1 MSVSKPRHTPKP
13 KKVILLGS
21 GGLRIG
27 QAGEFDYSGSQAIK
41 SFKEEGIEIVL
52 VNPNIATVQTDDDMA
67 DRVYFQP
74 LNVKTVTK
82 ILEREKPDA
91 IALSF
96 GGQTAL
102 NLGLELDRLGILKR
116 LNVRVLGTPVKVIE
130 TTEDRELF
138 KQALAEIGT
147 KTAKSLTAATVDQ
160 AIHAAKELGYPIM
173 MRSGFSLGGLG
184 SGRIDS
190 DEELRRRAKEVLA
203 AVPQVL
209 IEEYLVGWKEVEY
222 EVVRDSA
229 GNTITVC
236 NMENFDP
243 MGVHTGESIVVAPS
257 QTLTNHEYH
266 MLREVAIRTINHLGI
281 IGECN
286 IQYALHP
293 SSGEYRVIE
302 VNARLSR
309 SSALAS
315 KATGYPLA
323 FVASKLMLGK
333 RLHEI
338 KNAVTGKTSAFYEP
352 ALDYLAVKMPRWD
365 LQKLKSSDH
374 HIGSEMK
381 SVGEVMALGRSFPEA
396 LQKAVRMLGSG
407 AHGLTV
413 HPHEI
418 ADPMDEIARPTD
430 RRLFAVY
437 EAIRSGVSTA
447 AIHDASYIDRWFL
460 DHIAAVADTERLL
473 AAGTLDAQTLRY
485 AKKMGFSDRVIA
497 DLRGKTEAQ
506 IRTLRHKHGIV
517 PAIKQIDTLAGEF
530 DAETNY
536 LYATY
541 HGTTHDV
548 EPLSKKTAIVL
559 GSGPYSIGS
568 SVEFDWSAVNTAK
581 TLKKNGLKTIIINS
595 NPETVSTDFDRSD
608 RLYFDELTLERVRD
622 IADFENP
629 RGVVVSVG
637 GQVANNLALP
647 LHKTGYPIMGT
658 SPTDIDR
665 AENRQKFSS
674 MLNKLAID
682 QPEWDEVTTLAGAKK
697 FAQKVGYPVL
707 IRPSYVLSGGAMSV
721 VRSEPEMEKYLTA
734 ATRLSPDHPTVISQ
748 FVQNAKE
755 LEIDGVAKNGELVVY
770 AISEHIENAGIHSGD
785 ATVVYPAQRL
795 YLETVR
801 RAKLITRKVVKNL
814 NITGP
819 FNIQF
824 IAKDNELK
832 VIECNVRAS
841 RSFPFVSKVSGY
853 NFIQIATEAM
863 LGHDHP
869 GIFLTL
875 SLDYVAVKT
884 PQFSYNRMKG
894 ADPVAGVEMA
904 STGEVACFGSEVET
918 AFYRSW
924 MATEQQIQ
932 GKRILISLADEQKHK
947 FIDEAAALVAA
958 GWEVF
963 ATPGTHDFLQENGI
977 ATKLVHKVQGSQ
989 KPNLAEAIQDHKLDL
1004 MVSIPSR
1011 EESSD
1016 AAYTIR
1022 RLAIDNHIPIF
1033 TNAETG
1039 RLLLRCLADPHLADL
1054 EPKHWREYVPKTA

>member
-1 MSVSKPRHTPKP
+1 MSIQ
-13 KKVILLGS
+13 KVVVLGS

-41 SFKEEGIEIVL
+41 SFKEEGIETVL

-74 LNVKTVTK
+74 LNVETVSK

-102 NLGLELDRLGILKR
+102 NLGLSLEKSGILNKLGI
-116 LNVRVLGTPVKVIE
+116 RVLGTPVKVIE

-147 KTAKSLTAATVDQ
+147 KTARSFTAETVE
-160 AIHAAKELGYPIM
+160 AALAAAKTLGYPVM

-184 SGRIDS
+184 SGRIDTPAQ
-190 DEELRRRAKEVLA
+190 LKARAKEVLA

-209 IEEYLVGWKEVEY
+209 IEEYLAGWKEVEY
-222 EVVRDSA
+222 EVVRDCD

-257 QTLTNHEYH
+257 QTLTNYEYH

-293 SSGEYRVIE
+293 SNGEYRVIE

-333 RLHEI
+333 RLYEI
-338 KNAVTGKTSAFYEP
+338 KNSVTGKTSAFYEP

-396 LQKAVRMLGSG
+396 LQKATRMLNIG
-407 AHGLTV
+407 AHGLSM
-413 HPHEI
+413 HPYDI
-418 ADPMDEIARPTD
+418 SDPMDEVTHPTD
-430 RRLFAVY
+430 RRLFAIY
-437 EAIRSGVSTA
+437 EAMKQGASTEQ
-447 AIHDASYIDRWFL
+447 IHEASHIDRWFL
-460 DHIAAVADTERLL
+460 DHIAAIYDTERQL
-473 AAGTLDAQTLRY
+473 AGVSLTAERLRQ
-485 AKKMGFSDRVIA
+485 AKKMGFSDGVIGTLTGQTERA
-497 DLRGKTEAQ
+497 VRGT
-506 IRTLRHKHGIV
+506 RLKHGITPV
-517 PAIKQIDTLAGEF
+517 IKQIDTLAGEF

-536 LYATY
+536 LYLTY
-541 HGTTHDV
+541 HGTMHDV
-548 EPLSKKTAIVL
+548 EPLGAKTAIVL
-559 GSGPYSIGS
+559 GSGPYAIGS

-581 TLKKNGLKTIIINS
+581 TLRQNGYKTIIVNS

-608 RLYFDELTLERVRD
+608 RLYFDALTFERIQDV
-622 IADFENP
+622 ADFENP
-629 RGVVVSVG
+629 SGIVVSVG
-637 GQVANNLALP
+637 GQIANNLALP
-647 LHKTGYPIMGT
+647 LHKAGYPIFGT
-658 SPTDIDR
+658 SPLKIDM
-665 AENRQKFSS
+665 AEDRQKFSA
-674 MLNKLAID
+674 MLNQLGID
-682 QPEWDEVTTLAGAKK
+682 QPDWTEVTSLSAAKK
-697 FAQKVGYPVL
+697 FAVRVGYPVL

-721 VRSEPEMEKYLTA
+721 VRTETEMERYLTA
-734 ATRLSPDHPTVISQ
+734 ATKLSPDHPTVISQ

-755 LEIDGVAKNGELVVY
+755 LEIDGVALNGHLVIY
-770 AISEHIENAGIHSGD
+770 AISEHVENAGVHSGD

-801 RAKLITRKVVKNL
+801 RAKLIAKQVAKNL

-863 LGHDHP
+863 LGQPHP
-869 GIFLTL
+869 EIFLTL
-875 SLDYVAVKT
+875 SLDHVGVKT

-904 STGEVACFGSEVET
+904 STGEVACFGSEIET

-924 MATEQQIQ
+924 LATEQKIE
-932 GKRILISLADEQKHK
+932 GKRVLISLADEQKYK
-947 FIDEAAALVAA
+947 FIEEARRLVEG
-958 GWEVF
+958 GWTVYT
-963 ATPGTHDFLQENGI
+963 TPGTHDFLKEHGI
-977 ATKLVHKVQGSQ
+977 KTKRVYKVQGKQ
-989 KPNLAEAIQDHKLDL
+989 TPNLADLIRSHKLDL

-1011 EESSD
+1011 EEKSD
-1016 AAYTIR
+1016 EAYLMR
-1022 RLAIDNHIPIF
+1022 RLAIDNHIPLF

-1039 RLLLRCLADPHLADL
+1039 RLLLRCLSDPNLADL
-1054 EPKHWREYVPKTA
+1054 QPKHWREYVPVSPGKSK